1 MALFAKAT
9 VPIYGFLGLLR
20 LTVRT
25 PNEDYDG
32 DLLGYARELHRQLEA
47 DIDRAVEE
55 TLGSEFEVLNVEFR
69 KGSIEVLVAL
79 GAVGTFFMG
88 FSRYESFVKSVNL
101 LVSQLKGLLQRFFD
115 QAPGGAARTPV
126 SVTGSWQPG
135 PVVTAANQVLSSSTG
150 IDSCQI
156 VLAYL
161 LVSHAA
167 LLGVLIWLVIR
178 HLK

>member
-1 MALFAKAT
+1 MFASRT
-9 VPIYGFLGLLR
+9 VPIYGFVGFLR

-25 PNEDYDG
+25 GSGDYDNE
-32 DLLGYARELHRQLEA
+32 LLGYARELHRQLE
-47 DIDRAVEE
+47 DEITNQVRQ
-55 TLGSEFEVLNVEFR
+55 TLGPEFEVLNIEIN
-69 KGSIEVLVAL
+69 KGSITVLVAL
-79 GAVGTFFMG
+79 GAVGAFFMG

-101 LVSQLKGLLQRFFD
+101 LVSQLKELLQTFFG
-115 QAPGGAARTPV
+115 QAPGGASRPPV

-135 PVVTAANQVLSSSTG
+135 PVVTAASQVLSESRG

-161 LVSHAA
+161 LLSHAA
-167 LLGVLIWLVIR
+167 LLGVLLWLVIR